1 MKQKSFSV
9 LLVTGLLCL
18 SSCISN
24 TESQSV
30 TDLRNARVEQA
41 RAQAELL
48 RAQAAVQAAQASMLN
63 AQAAYQQALA
73 TAQELQN
80 TIGEASARQQIANI
94 LAQME
99 VDALNNQVAL
109 INAQQALDAALAGQT
124 TAQATLISTI
134 LTSYTDYYNQLSNAR
149 INLLLAQTD
158 LQKIEKNIYNP
169 NEAAYRQLN
178 TISQTLANL
187 IKEYDALVKFR
198 ETEREELKEQQLV
211 IWEKMNEASLLHSEA
226 VQAELDLNTK
236 LADQR
241 VLLQTKTEFNMLM
254 DELTAMQTTNF
265 NKFLTDYIQY
275 TAVTEGGTT
284 YGGTLI
290 EEFFGFASEFYFE
303 TPPAAGSTTP
313 GRVFLYNTG
322 DFDYWGFNDS
332 YYYPEPVD
340 GVYPNG
346 RIMLFPERWYS
357 RNFNLAG
364 FTAIYEAAKAAL
376 AGDGTALTTLEN
388 AWAALTPDL
397 AKVQEAKTGYD
408 AQVAIYQQ
416 IGEEKTNA
424 EKRVWD
430 INNTLTTLLAEYNAI
445 TAILNLAYTGY
456 AVDGTAWTMT
466 IDERLAAL
474 LTEIDT
480 QKQALD
486 AQWAV
491 IITNDFNIEQARQFA
506 EDELAFWQ
514 TQVEVLEKIVAAL
527 KAQLDAAFAEVG
539 STL

>member
-1 MKQKSFSV
+1 MKQKSFPM

-30 TDLRNARVEQA
+30 TDLRNARVDQA

-48 RAQAAVQAAQASMLN
+48 RAQATVQAAQAAMLN
-63 AQAAYQQALA
+63 AQAAYQRTLA

-80 TIGEASARQQIANI
+80 TIGEASASQQIANI

-124 TAQATLISTI
+124 TAQAQLITTI
-134 LTSYTDYYNQLSNAR
+134 LTSYTNYYNQLSNAR

-158 LQKIEKNIYNP
+158 LQMLEKNIYDP

-178 TISQTLANL
+178 TLSQTLGNL
-187 IKEYDALVKFR
+187 TKEYDALVKFR
-198 ETEREELKEQQLV
+198 ETEREELKKHQLV
-211 IWEKMNEASLLHSEA
+211 IWEQMNEASLLHSEA
-226 VQAELDLNTK
+226 VQAELDLGTR

-241 VLLQTKTEFNMLM
+241 ALIQTNTVFNMLM
-254 DELTAMQTTNF
+254 NDLTATPTTNF

-284 YGGTLI
+284 YGGNLEQRFVIYAT
-290 EEFFGFASEFYFE
+290 EYYYE

-313 GRVFLYNTG
+313 GSVTLYNTG
-322 DFDYWGFNDS
+322 DGDYWGFNDS
-332 YYYPEPVD
+332 YIYPDPVD

-346 RIMLFPERWYS
+346 YIYIFPEKWYS
-357 RNFNLAG
+357 RSFNLAG

-376 AGDGTALTTLEN
+376 AGDEAALTTLESL
-388 AWAALTPDL
+388 WAALTPEF

-408 AQVAIYQQ
+408 AQVAVFEQ
-416 IGEEKTNA
+416 IGEESNKAT
-424 EKRVWD
+424 KREWD
-430 INNTLTTLLAEYNAI
+430 TNNTLTTLLAEYNAI

-456 AVDGTAWTMT
+456 APDGTAWAMT

-486 AQWAV
+486 AQWAT
-491 IITNDFNIEQARQFA
+491 ILTNDYNAEQSRQFV
-506 EDELAFWQ
+506 EDDLAFWQ
-514 TQVEVLEKIVAAL
+514 TQVDVLEKIVAAL
-527 KAQLDAAFAEVG
+527 KAQLDTAFAEVG